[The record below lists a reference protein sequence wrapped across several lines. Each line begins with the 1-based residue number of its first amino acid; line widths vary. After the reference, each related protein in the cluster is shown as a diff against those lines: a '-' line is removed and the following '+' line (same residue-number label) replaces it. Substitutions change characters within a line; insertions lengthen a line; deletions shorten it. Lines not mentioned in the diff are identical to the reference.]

1 MITKEQARSIFNIYS
16 QIDTCTKIIEE
27 LENFVKECDNNVP
40 DVIDENYQM
49 YGSIEIAIPY
59 FESGKFKKGGARVF
73 NINYSQAIKV
83 LKSQR
88 RMLKKRLEKLNN
100 EVVIK

>member
-16 QIDTCTKIIEE
+16 QIDTSTKIIEE

-40 DVIDENYQM
+40 DVIDENYSM
-49 YGSIEIAIPY
+49 YIELAIPY

-100 EVVIK
+100 EVVESQL